1 MKPGSRP
8 WVTPPILAGVAV
20 VALVGV
26 FVAVPPLQQDAGF
39 HRFADRRSLL
49 GVANALDVLSNLP
62 LLLVG
67 LLGVLVA
74 RDRRCT
80 FVDSW
85 ERLPWL
91 VMFGAVAATG
101 VGSGLYHL
109 APSNTLLVWDR
120 LPQTLITMGL
130 LTAVIAERVSLP
142 TARRIFGPLL
152 AAGAAS
158 VFVWIGTGDLRL
170 YAVVQFLPTIVIPL
184 VLLANPP
191 RYTRG
196 VDLWIALGW
205 YVVARLC
212 ELLDYEIYADLG
224 LSGHTLK
231 HVAAAASVWWLVRM
245 VRRRAP
251 VNPGAA
257 RLSSTGSPTPSP

>member
-8 WVTPPILAGVAV
+8 WVTPPILAAAAV

-26 FVAVPPLQQDAGF
+26 FAAVPPLQQDPGF
-39 HRFADRRSLL
+39 HRFADRRALL

-62 LLLVG
+62 LLMVG
-67 LLGVLVA
+67 LFGVSVV
-74 RDRRCT
+74 RHPSCT

-85 ERLPWL
+85 ERHPWL

-109 APSNTLLVWDR
+109 APSNALLVWDR
-120 LPQTLITMGL
+120 LPQTLISMGL
-130 LTAVIAERVSLP
+130 LTAVIGERVSLP
-142 TARRIFGPLL
+142 TARRIFWPLL
-152 AAGAAS
+152 GIGAAS

-170 YAVVQFLPTIVIPL
+170 YGLVQFLPTIVIPV

-196 VDLWIALGW
+196 IDLWIALAW

-212 ELLDYEIYADLG
+212 ELLDYEIYGDLG
-224 LSGHTLK
+224 VSGHTLK
-231 HVAAAASVWWLVRM
+231 HLAAAASVWWVVRM
-245 VRRRAP
+245 IRRRALADR
-251 VNPGAA
+251 GTA
-257 RLSSTGSPTPSP
+257 RLSSTGSPAPSL